1 MLLNPPLHPP
11 QLLEKT
17 LGLCTPQRPKRWH
30 MVAHGGTLRSRGK
43 GREGRRF
50 IFSFGK

>member
-17 LGLCTPQRPKRWH
+17 LWLVHPTASH
-30 MVAHGGTLRSRGK
+30 TVAHGGTWWHPSIPG
-43 GREGRRF
+43 
-50 IFSFGK
+50 